1 MNPTSRPLTP
11 IPEMKMDDALT
22 DKLAASEPI
31 TEPVNPDHLFNEIKQ
46 LRADYQL
53 RLVMANLRTEAVRAG
68 MVDLDGLKLI
78 NVSEASLDVND
89 AVVDGPKIMEDLRRQ
104 KPWLFGASSS
114 SSVAA
119 VPLSK
124 SVRQKTA
131 LEMTDE
137 EYASARA
144 LLTKR
149 RL

>member
-1 MNPTSRPLTP
+1 MASGGGERIP
-11 IPEMKMDDALT
+11 ILKMGNVL
-22 DKLAASEPI
+22 LVSI
-31 TEPVNPDHLFNEIKQ
+31 Q
-46 LRADYQL
+46 LD
-53 RLVMANLRTEAVRAG
+53 M
-68 MVDLDGLKLI
+68 
-78 NVSEASLDVND
+78 ND

-124 SVRQKTA
+124 PVRQKTA